1 MQKFLT
7 IISAINDESRILILY
22 HLLRYKE
29 LCVCD
34 LQELLNM
41 GQSRLSR
48 HLKILKDAGFLYVR
62 RQGTW
67 AYYGINNELLK
78 LHLDLFE
85 NIKNLELKNVIK
97 KMKIL
102 LPKFALNIKSTLKLI
117 QFITRLIVLAFWI
130 KPIDFICKH
139 FFINFYL
146 FA

>member
-22 HLLRYKE
+22 HLLRYKK

-48 HLKILKDAGFLYVR
+48 HLKILKDAGFLYVKR
-62 RQGTW
+62 KGTW

-78 LHLDLFE
+78 LHSDLFE
-85 NIKNLELKNVIK
+85 NIKNLDID
-97 KMKIL
+97 
-102 LPKFALNIKSTLKLI
+102 
-117 QFITRLIVLAFWI
+117 IVVLENNT
-130 KPIDFICKH
+130 CKDDK
-139 FFINFYL
+139 
-146 FA
+146 